1 MKQLFQKDLKIV
13 NLGLQGFANNIVAA
27 GGNVTHL
34 SWAPPAGADPALGWK
49 LANMIADS
57 RIERANRTAYER
69 YLGAQPRLVDLVL
82 ARDAIPGLA
91 ASERRILHSGPPIA
105 WADMCGPQQGAI
117 TGAILYEGWANTLEA
132 AEALAA
138 SGAVALE
145 PCHEHGAVGPMAGI
159 ISPSMPVWVVE
170 NTAVGNRAF
179 CNLNEG
185 LGKVLRFGANSPE
198 VLDRLRWLGTEFFST
213 MRAAVRGLADT
224 NLKPMMAQALHMGDE
239 LHNRNAAASAL
250 LFKRLALSLLN
261 SKLESSAICRALA
274 FVAGNDHFFLNISMA
289 ACKSMS
295 DAAHGVRGSSMV
307 TVMARNGVNFGIR
320 LSGTRDQWF
329 QAPANPV
336 DGLYFPGY
344 TIEDAAADLGDSAI
358 TETNGLGGF
367 AMAASPAIVQFVGGT
382 PADATANSRRMLSIT
397 LGANP
402 AFTLPALNFGG
413 TPAGIDAR
421 LVADSGVLP
430 IINTGI
436 AHKRAGVGQIGAGI
450 TTAPMKCFNEA
461 LAALAEKLQS
471 APNGKEGAS

>member
-295 DAAHGVRGSSMV
+295 DAAHGVSGSSMV